1 MKRTESNTYPEQ
13 TQLLQGVLLVNYD
26 VLEIDRD
33 GEIVYNYA
41 QDRLQQDAPESD
53 VLKAIAKGTEYWVK
67 HRKNTE
73 LDTLV
78 VTANTV
84 PFDADNTSI
93 NYMSSVLTIAN
104 LKMIQALA
112 AGISA
117 VDAYNSIY
125 KTSISWKNANNTISN
140 VQLETVGEALE
151 QCMAEV
157 GGIKTGVKYDAKI

>member
-1 MKRTESNTYPEQ
+1 MKRTESNTYPPQ

-26 VLEIDRD
+26 VQEINKN
-33 GEIVYNYA
+33 GEIMYNYA

-53 VLKAIAKGTEYWVK
+53 VLKAIVKGTEYWEK
-67 HRKNTE
+67 QRKNTE

-78 VTANTV
+78 VTTNTV

-117 VDAYNSIY
+117 VDAYDSIY

-151 QCMAEV
+151 KCMAEV
-157 GGIKTGVKYDAKI
+157 GSIKTGVKYNG

>member
-1 MKRTESNTYPEQ
+1 MKRTESNTYPPQ

-26 VLEIDRD
+26 VQEINKN
-33 GEIVYNYA
+33 GEIMYNYA

-53 VLKAIAKGTEYWVK
+53 VLKAIAKGTEYWEK
-67 HRKNTE
+67 QRKNTE

-78 VTANTV
+78 ITTNTV

-104 LKMIQALA
+104 LKMVQALA

-117 VDAYNSIY
+117 VDAYDSIY

-140 VQLETVGEALE
+140 VQLETVGETLE
-151 QCMAEV
+151 KCMAEV
-157 GGIKTGVKYDAKI
+157 GSIKTGVKYNG

>member
-1 MKRTESNTYPEQ
+1 MKRTESNVYPEQ

-26 VLEIDRD
+26 VLELDED

-67 HRKNTE
+67 YRKDNK
-73 LDTLV
+73 LNTLV

-112 AGISA
+112 TGVSA

>member
-1 MKRTESNTYPEQ
+1 MKRTESNTYPAQ
-13 TQLLQGVLLVNYD
+13 TELLQGVLLVNYD

-73 LDTLV
+73 LDTLI
-78 VTANTV
+78 VTTNTV

-93 NYMSSVLTIAN
+93 NYMSAVLTIAN

-112 AGISA
+112 SGVST
-117 VDAYNSIY
+117 VDAYDSIY
-125 KTSISWKNANNTISN
+125 KTAISWRNSNNTVSN
-140 VQLETVGEALE
+140 VQLKTIGEALE

-157 GGIKTGVKYDAKI
+157 GSIKTGVKYNG

>member
-1 MKRTESNTYPEQ
+1 MKRTESNTYPAQ

-26 VLEIDRD
+26 VLELDRD

-53 VLKAIAKGTEYWVK
+53 VLKAIAKGTKYWVK

-78 VTANTV
+78 VTTNTV
-84 PFDADNTSI
+84 PFDANNTSI

-104 LKMIQALA
+104 FKMMQALA

-157 GGIKTGVKYDAKI
+157 GSIKTGVKYNV

>member
-1 MKRTESNTYPEQ
+1 MKRTESNTYPAQ
-13 TQLLQGVLLVNYD
+13 TELLQGVLLVNYD
-26 VLEIDRD
+26 VQEISKE

-78 VTANTV
+78 VTTSAV

-93 NYMSSVLTIAN
+93 NYMSAVLTIAN

-112 AGISA
+112 AGVSS
-117 VDAYNSIY
+117 VEAYNSIY
-125 KTSISWKNANNTISN
+125 KTSISWRNANNTVSN

-157 GGIKTGVKYDAKI
+157 GSIKTGVKYNG

>member
-33 GEIVYNYA
+33 GETVYNYA

-78 VTANTV
+78 VTTNTV

-93 NYMSSVLTIAN
+93 NYMSAVLTIAN

-112 AGISA
+112 TGVSA
-117 VDAYNSIY
+117 AEAYDSIY
-125 KTSISWKNANNTISN
+125 KTSISWRNANNTISN
-140 VQLETVGEALE
+140 VELETVGEALE
-151 QCMAEV
+151 ECMAEV
-157 GGIKTGVKYDAKI
+157 GNIKTGVKYNG

>member
-1 MKRTESNTYPEQ
+1 MKRTESNTYPSQ

-26 VLEIDRD
+26 VQEIDKD
-33 GEIVYNYA
+33 GEIMYNYA

-53 VLKAIAKGTEYWVK
+53 VLKAIAKGTSYWVK
-67 HRKNTE
+67 HRKNIE

-78 VTANTV
+78 VTTNTV

-112 AGISA
+112 AGVSA

-140 VQLETVGEALE
+140 LQLETVGEALE

>member
-1 MKRTESNTYPEQ
+1 MKRTESNTYPAQ
-13 TQLLQGVLLVNYD
+13 TELLQGVLLVNYD

-73 LDTLV
+73 LDTLI
-78 VTANTV
+78 VTTNTV

-93 NYMSSVLTIAN
+93 NYMSAVLTIAN

-112 AGISA
+112 SGVST
-117 VDAYNSIY
+117 VDAYDSIY
-125 KTSISWKNANNTISN
+125 KTAISWRNSNNTVSN
-140 VQLETVGEALE
+140 VQLKTVGEALE

-157 GGIKTGVKYDAKI
+157 GSIKTGVKYNG

>member
-1 MKRTESNTYPEQ
+1 MKRTESNIYPEQ

-26 VLEIDRD
+26 VQETVRD
-33 GEIVYNYA
+33 DTIVYNYA

-67 HRKNTE
+67 YRKDNK
-73 LDTLV
+73 LNTLV

-93 NYMSSVLTIAN
+93 NYMSSVITIAN

-112 AGISA
+112 TGVSA

-140 VQLETVGEALE
+140 VQLETVGKALE

-157 GGIKTGVKYDAKI
+157 GNIKTGVKYND

>member
-26 VLEIDRD
+26 VLEIERD

-53 VLKAIAKGTEYWVK
+53 VLKAIAKGTEYWVR

-73 LDTLV
+73 LDTLI
-78 VTANTV
+78 VTASTV

-93 NYMSSVLTIAN
+93 NYMSAVLTIAN

-112 AGISA
+112 AGVSA

-125 KTSISWKNANNTISN
+125 KTSISWRNANNTISN
-140 VQLETVGEALE
+140 VELETVGKALE
-151 QCMAEV
+151 ECMTEV
-157 GGIKTGVKYDAKI
+157 GNIKTGVKYNG